1 MKNIKS
7 IKELRNDL
15 SCVEKKPGCYI
26 WWFDKNGKDMLLKS
40 LPDFNISSI
49 PRKGNY
55 YALYYGIA
63 KDCRQ
68 RINWHINQKHSFSA
82 VKSGYLSTLRQ
93 TLSALLGKDM
103 TCSEKDVN
111 DFMDTHCCWSWEYTP
126 SRETAEDIESVEL
139 STQSKNCYPLN
150 IQKNKT
156 VSHDVIQKLT
166 ELRKKHKK

>member
-15 SCVEKKPGCYI
+15 SCVEKKTGCYI
-26 WWFDKNGKDMLLKS
+26 WWFDENGKDILLKE
-40 LPDFNISSI
+40 LPGVDKSRIQ
-49 PRKGNY
+49 RKGNY

-68 RINWHINQKHSFSA
+68 RINWHINQKHSISA

-111 DFMDTHCCWSWEYTP
+111 NFMDTHCCWSWEYTP
-126 SRETAEDIESVEL
+126 SREIAEDIESAEL
-139 STQSKNCYPLN
+139 SAQSKNCYPLN
-150 IQKNKT
+150 IQKNNT
-156 VSHDVIQKLT
+156 VSRDVIQKLS
-166 ELRKKHKK
+166 ELRKIHRK